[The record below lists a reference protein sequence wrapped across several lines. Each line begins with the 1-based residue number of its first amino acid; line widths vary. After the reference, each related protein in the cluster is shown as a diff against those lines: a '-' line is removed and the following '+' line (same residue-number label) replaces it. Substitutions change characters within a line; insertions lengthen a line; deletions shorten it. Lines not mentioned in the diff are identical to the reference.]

1 MISPRPRR
9 GGAAVSLSLAAALS
23 LGLAS
28 TAARAGTE
36 EESKS
41 RQLFKQAES
50 LANGGRWKEACHL
63 YQAAHDLNSTGG
75 TALRGADCYEKI
87 ADYERALG
95 MYQYVVDHRATDKL
109 PDRVKLAE
117 NRVSALRKQLG
128 KDQPAQAPTAQ
139 KAPPPPP
146 PPPPPVP
153 NRVPAY
159 VALGLGGAS
168 AIAGAVLG
176 GLALMQS
183 SDIKSNCG
191 DGSACTPKTAYQ
203 KDQYESDM
211 AAASAKAWGA
221 NIAFGVAVAGVAT
234 GIVLYVLQV
243 PKAAPALRRAI
254 GPQGLTLR
262 F

>member
-1 MISPRPRR
+1 MISPRLRR
-9 GGAAVSLSLAAALS
+9 GGAALSLSLAAALS

-50 LANGGRWKEACHL
+50 LANSGRWKEACHL

-146 PPPPPVP
+146 PPPVP
-153 NRVPAY
+153 NRLPAY
-159 VALGLGGAS
+159 VALGLGGAG

-183 SDIKSNCG
+183 SDIKSICG
-191 DGSACTPKTAYQ
+191 DGSACAPRTVYP
-203 KDQYESDM
+203 KDQFDRDM
-211 AAASAKAWGA
+211 AAMNAKAWGA
-221 NIAFGVAVAGVAT
+221 NIAFGVALAGVVT
-234 GIVLYVLQV
+234 GVVLYVLEV
-243 PKAAPALRRAI
+243 PKAAPALQSAF
-254 GPQGLTLR
+254 GPQGITLR